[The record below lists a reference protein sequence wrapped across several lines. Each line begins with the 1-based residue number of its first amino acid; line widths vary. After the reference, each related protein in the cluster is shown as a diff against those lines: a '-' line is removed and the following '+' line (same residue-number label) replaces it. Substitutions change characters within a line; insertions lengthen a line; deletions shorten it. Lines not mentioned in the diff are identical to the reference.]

1 MRATLLLVAILLLI
15 GKFVQAQDYP
25 VTKSPNERYP
35 ERIPDWL
42 WTDPELSGYITPD
55 FRKKI
60 ENRIKAADAMSD
72 GDEKDERVIE
82 IATELAKRFSRADLT
97 RDQEVYANKAE
108 GTQLCLRIDPWF
120 SGEQQATIRKA
131 AQLFMEVGTDPA
143 VIQEAFEHSIKEPKP
158 FPAKYELDNKG
169 EPKVDEFGNKIISA
183 PYQFVLSKYTR
194 PASVEQFRQ
203 QMKRALGNDGDEP
216 GLLMISYYTGNPWWG
231 GGYIGGYRMP
241 HLRLM
246 RQAPDQGALYIRFS
260 GDKLRAPKPHH
271 DDAAFWAGKIAHEI
285 SHNLNYWHPS
295 FADSNARDRDSFGK
309 EKNFIHAYELAVIAA
324 AGRKLTK
331 VTAE

>member
-1 MRATLLLVAILLLI
+1 MRATLLLAAALLLI
-15 GKFVQAQDYP
+15 GTIVQAQDYP

-42 WTDPELSGYITPD
+42 WTDPELSGYISPE

-60 ENRIKAADAMSD
+60 QNRIKAADAMAD
-72 GDEKDERVIE
+72 GDEKDDRVIE
-82 IATELAKRFSRADLT
+82 IANELAKRFSRADLT
-97 RDQEVYANKAE
+97 RDQEVYANKVE

-143 VIQEAFEHSIKEPKP
+143 VIQEAFEHSINEPRP

-169 EPKVDEFGNKIISA
+169 EPKVDEFGHKIISDA
-183 PYQFVLSKYTR
+183 YQNVLSMYTR
-194 PASVEQFRQ
+194 PANVETFRKQ
-203 QMKRALGNDGDEP
+203 LKRALGNDGDEP
-216 GLLMISYYTGNPWWG
+216 GLLMITYYTGDNWWG
-231 GGYIGGYRMP
+231 AGYIGGYQIP

-246 RQAPDQGALYIRFS
+246 RQAPDQGVLSIRFH
-260 GDKLRAPKPHH
+260 GERLRAPEPHH

-285 SHNLNYWHPS
+285 SHNLNYWHPV
-295 FADSNARDRDSFGK
+295 FANPAERDRHSAGK